1 MMAHHLAN
9 KTIVLND
16 ANEEETGPFGFL
28 LQIKRTK
35 NMIVPAQ
42 LLFSRN
48 LQEFLCI
55 SGWFLMAVGLIYKL
69 AIFKHI
75 FREQKKKQL
84 SPINILILM
93 LCLVQTF
100 GVLFAQIYE
109 TLVVYHGEN
118 LKYVT
123 GPIFCLIARFVMG
136 SEIMYSIIGGV
147 GIALYRILLI
157 KCDTWVKYKCG
168 ETNLLHLILFSGIA
182 LTSGFVITIF
192 CADDLGIINNNC
204 VMTPGS
210 EFLEVVGEYQQ
221 SLGRFQSYLYLNQ
234 LRRYLGITMVFMTLA
249 ELTIYIF
256 FFRHLYIHDNSDT
269 LLSALGATAIK
280 TRNKRNA
287 LTFFAQF
294 CSFIFEI
301 SFMLLMLLAS
311 LATPNKSHAYLLAI
325 FWKKIAFA
333 VVAVLEVR
341 TSRKNLKATLF

>member
-1 MMAHHLAN
+1 MGYYIEN
-9 KTIVLND
+9 ETIVLND

-28 LQIKRTK
+28 LRIKK
-35 NMIVPAQ
+35 MDNMIIPAQ
-42 LLFSRN
+42 LLFPSYI
-48 LQEFLCI
+48 QEFLCI
-55 SGWFLMAVGLIYKL
+55 SGWFLIAVGLIYKL

-75 FREQKKKQL
+75 FREQKKKEL
-84 SPINILILM
+84 SPINALILI

-118 LKYVT
+118 LKYIT
-123 GPIFCLIARFVMG
+123 GTTFCLIARFVIG
-136 SEIMYSIIGGV
+136 FEIMYSIIGGV

-168 ETNLLHLILFSGIA
+168 EKNLLRLILSSGIA
-182 LTSGFVITIF
+182 LASGFVMISF
-192 CADDLGIINNNC
+192 FADDLGTIGNNC
-204 VMTPGS
+204 VMIPGS
-210 EFLEVVGEYQQ
+210 DFLEVIGGYQKT
-221 SLGRFQSYLYLNQ
+221 LGSFQSYLYLNQ
-234 LRRYLGITMVFMTLA
+234 LRRYLSMTMVFLTLA

-301 SFMLLMLLAS
+301 SFMLLLFLAS

-341 TSRKNLKATLF
+341 TSRKNLKVTLF

>member
-1 MMAHHLAN
+1 MMAHHLEN

-28 LQIKRTK
+28 LEIKRTS

-42 LLFSRN
+42 LLFPRY
-48 LQEFLCI
+48 LQDFLCI

-75 FREQKKKQL
+75 FREQKKKEL
-84 SPINILILM
+84 SPINVLILI

-123 GPIFCLIARFVMG
+123 GPSFCLIARLAIGFEM
-136 SEIMYSIIGGV
+136 IYSIIGGV

-157 KCDTWVKYKCG
+157 KCDTWVKYECG
-168 ETNLLHLILFSGIA
+168 ETNLLRLILISGIA
-182 LTSGFVITIF
+182 LASGFWIMIF
-192 CADDLGIINNNC
+192 CADDLGTITNNC
-204 VMTPGS
+204 VMIPGS
-210 EFLEVVGEYQQ
+210 DFLEVIGEYQK
-221 SLGRFQSYLYLNQ
+221 SLGRFQSYVYLNQ
-234 LRRYLGITMVFMTLA
+234 LRRYLGMAMVLMTLA

-269 LLSALGATAIK
+269 LLKALGASAIK

-301 SFMLLMLLAS
+301 SFMILMLLAS

-325 FWKKIAFA
+325 FWKKISFA

-341 TSRKNLKATLF
+341 TSRNNLKATLF